1 MIHHRSHSD
10 RVVSPL
16 PPTDPEHQVIRF
28 RPRGSPFPRRA
39 PAPAPI
45 DDLAKYER
53 PRDEPDDYR
62 HRMLMNGLATV
73 AIVALVSVGLWI
85 ATTMAEIRKNQDC
98 VLSGR
103 SNCAPIPVPLEP
115 R

>member
-1 MIHHRSHSD
+1 
-10 RVVSPL
+10 VSQL

-28 RPRGSPFPRRA
+28 RPRGSLFPR
-39 PAPAPI
+39 PAPAPSPVI

-62 HRMLMNGLATV
+62 HRMFMNGLATL
-73 AIVALVSVGLWI
+73 AIVVLIGCGLWI
-85 ATTMAEIRKNQDC
+85 ATTMAEMQKNQDC

-103 SNCAPIPVPLEP
+103 SNCASIAAPLQL